1 MSIFDKQQTDR
12 LFPYHSQRNQRNQI
26 MLTCNHD
33 FKNSQKEFLIK
44 IFKTN
49 VFFFTSIFY
58 EKNKSNLFEN
68 EVQIID

>member
-1 MSIFDKQQTDR
+1 
-12 LFPYHSQRNQRNQI
+12 

-33 FKNSQKEFLIK
+33 FKNSQKEFLIYF
-44 IFKTN
+44 FKTN

-58 EKNKSNLFEN
+58 EKKKSNLFEN